1 MTDMIGVMAVN
12 PGFRGQK
19 YIERTQEK
27 VQELKILIDNKGANT
42 LIEVDGGVNDVIG
55 KRLAEAGADVLVA
68 GSYIFNAL
76 NPFERIDSLY
86 KL

>member
-1 MTDMIGVMAVN
+1 MNIKIKTVAVMMLLA
-12 PGFRGQK
+12 
-19 YIERTQEK
+19 
-27 VQELKILIDNKGANT
+27 LKILIDNTGANT

-68 GSYIFNAL
+68 GSYIFNAP
-76 NPFERIDSLY
+76 NPLERIDSLY

>member
-1 MTDMIGVMAVN
+1 MNIKIKTVAAMMLLA
-12 PGFRGQK
+12 
-19 YIERTQEK
+19 
-27 VQELKILIDNKGANT
+27 LKILIDNTGANT

-68 GSYIFNAL
+68 GSYIFNAP
-76 NPFERIDSLY
+76 NPLERIDSLY

>member
-1 MTDMIGVMAVN
+1 LQSTIIRRALDV
-12 PGFRGQK
+12 RGTSVLRRPK
-19 YIERTQEK
+19 RS
-27 VQELKILIDNKGANT
+27 
-42 LIEVDGGVNDVIG
+42 VDGGVNDVIG

-76 NPFERIDSLY
+76 NPLERIDSLY